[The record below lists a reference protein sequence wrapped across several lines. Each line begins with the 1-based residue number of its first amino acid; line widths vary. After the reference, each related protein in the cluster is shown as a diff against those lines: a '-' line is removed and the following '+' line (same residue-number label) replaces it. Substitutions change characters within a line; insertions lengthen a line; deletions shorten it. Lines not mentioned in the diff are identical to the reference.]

1 MIDHVSPAELA
12 EGLRAGRSFHPFT
25 PGLKEAARELIR
37 PFIERMDGQ
46 EIIYRCRAP
55 WLLRV
60 TSIEF
65 DDEGFSAVG
74 TPAQVPPDDP
84 LSARLEKPFSFG
96 ACWTMVTMCGSSIS
110 IEMIPDCFFPDPT
123 VVAAVKAAAA
133 RGAEADAPRET
144 PRDAWREIDAILAR
158 AAAKD

>member
-1 MIDHVSPAELA
+1 MTDHFTPAELT
-12 EGLRAGRSFHPFT
+12 EGLRTGRSFHPFT

-46 EIIYRCRAP
+46 EIIYRCRSP

-60 TSIEF
+60 TSIEI

-74 TPAQVPPDDP
+74 TPAQAPPDDL

-96 ACWTMVTMCGSSIS
+96 ARWTMVTMCGSSIS
-110 IEMIPDCFFPDPT
+110 IEMIPDCFFPDPA

-144 PRDAWREIDAILAR
+144 QRDAWREIDAILAR

>member
-25 PGLKEAARELIR
+25 PGLKEVARELIR
-37 PFIERMDGQ
+37 PFIERMEGR

-60 TSIEF
+60 TSLQV

-74 TPAQVPPDDP
+74 TPAQEPPDDLLSWMLDKP
-84 LSARLEKPFSFG
+84 LKFSARWVAL
-96 ACWTMVTMCGSSIS
+96 TMCGSSIS
-110 IEMIPDCFFPDPT
+110 IEMIPDRFFPDPA
-123 VVAAVKAAAA
+123 VVAAVKATAAHGAAA
-133 RGAEADAPRET
+133 GTTYDAQ
-144 PRDAWREIDAILAR
+144 RDAGREIDEILER
-158 AAAKD
+158 ASTRD

>member
-12 EGLRAGRSFHPFT
+12 EGLRTGRSFHPFT

-60 TSIEF
+60 TSLQV

-74 TPAQVPPDDP
+74 TPAQEPPDEL
-84 LSARLEKPFSFG
+84 LSSMLEKPLKFG
-96 ACWTMVTMCGSSIS
+96 ARWIALTMCGSSIS
-110 IEMIPDCFFPDPT
+110 IDMIPDCFFPEPA

-133 RGAEADAPRET
+133 RGAAAGPTWPEQRQAS
-144 PRDAWREIDAILAR
+144 REIDAILEQAST
-158 AAAKD
+158 KG